1 MGLLLIAEIE
11 LDKLI
16 NRRNYLLVREFLKYL
31 FDIKKLKEDTIK
43 KYKSNLRNLLIW
55 ASNTPL
61 NRAHTIKQSFTSYV
75 DQISYTRGNIRNK
88 SLELQTQKK
97 IILASRMFFR
107 WAKEYHE
114 KGFSCLPSYWINDLI
129 PPKVI
134 AYNTIHKFVTID
146 EILQIAS
153 LPTDW
158 DNLAFMRDRAAACL
172 LFLSGMRGGAFT
184 SLPLAAI
191 NLHKMEV
198 YQWPI
203 EFQVRTKNNKK
214 ETTILF
220 MIPELLKIVTEW
232 DHFLRFQVSEEQW
245 LTFLWYPPIQ
255 SNWGEMKLSFNIPGG
270 NRRQTLSKRFR
281 LLYQRANLEYKS
293 PHKFRHGHAVYG
305 VERCNTMAEYQA
317 LSRNLMHDSIRTTD
331 EIYAGI
337 GLRERKNLISKLTEK
352 LLDQP
357 SDQLSSFLNNLNKE
371 DLLRTISV
379 AVKKLSVN

>member
-1 MGLLLIAEIE
+1 M
-11 LDKLI
+11 
-16 NRRNYLLVREFLKYL
+16 
-31 FDIKKLKEDTIK
+31 
-43 KYKSNLRNLLIW
+43 
-55 ASNTPL
+55 
-61 NRAHTIKQSFTSYV
+61 
-75 DQISYTRGNIRNK
+75 
-88 SLELQTQKK
+88 
-97 IILASRMFFR
+97 
-107 WAKEYHE
+107 
-114 KGFSCLPSYWINDLI
+114 I

-134 AYNTIHKFVTID
+134 AYNTVHKFVTID

-191 NLHKMEV
+191 NLLRMEV

-232 DHFLRFQVSEEQW
+232 DDFLRSQVPEEQW

-270 NRRQTLSKRFR
+270 NRGQTLSKRFR

-317 LSRNLMHDSIRTTD
+317 LSRNLMHDSIKTTD